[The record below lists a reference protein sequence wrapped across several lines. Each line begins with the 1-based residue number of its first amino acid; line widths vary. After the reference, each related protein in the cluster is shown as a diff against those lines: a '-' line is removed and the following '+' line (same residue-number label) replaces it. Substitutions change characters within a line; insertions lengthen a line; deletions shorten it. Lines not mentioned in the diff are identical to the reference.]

1 MLIIIGIINM
11 LLAANKCYGGIA
23 RLAAAIKE
31 VRVNATKENKHVI
44 LLNAGDIFQG
54 TVWYSK
60 YKWKYMAR
68 FTNILNITAAV
79 SITFGGN
86 KLLIRGKSLIE

>member
-1 MLIIIGIINM
+1 MPIMAGIINM
-11 LLAANKCYGGIA
+11 FLAANKCYGGIA

-31 VRVNATKENKHVI
+31 VRVNAAKQNKHVI

-79 SITFGGN
+79 SIKFSVN
-86 KLLIRGKSLIE
+86 KLLINV

>member
-1 MLIIIGIINM
+1 MVGIIDM
-11 LLAANKCYGGIA
+11 FLDANKCYGGMA
-23 RLAAAIKE
+23 RLATAIKE
-31 VRVNATKENKHVI
+31 VRVTATKQNKHVI

-79 SITFGGN
+79 SIKFRIN
-86 KLLIRGKSLIE
+86 KLLMRV

>member
-1 MLIIIGIINM
+1 MFS
-11 LLAANKCYGGIA
+11 AANKCYGGIA

-79 SITFGGN
+79 SIKFRVD
-86 KLLIRGKSLIE
+86 KLLIRV

>member
-1 MLIIIGIINM
+1 MLIMVVIINM

-23 RLAAAIKE
+23 RLATAIKE
-31 VRVNATKENKHVI
+31 VRENAIKENKHGI

-79 SITFGGN
+79 SIKF
-86 KLLIRGKSLIE
+86 SV

>member
-1 MLIIIGIINM
+1 MFV
-11 LLAANKCYGGIA
+11 AANKCYGGIA

-31 VRVNATKENKHVI
+31 VRKNAIKENKHVI
-44 LLNAGDIFQG
+44 LLNAGYIFQG

-60 YKWKYMAR
+60 YKWRQMAR

-79 SITFGGN
+79 SIRFDVDNLLPHYN
-86 KLLIRGKSLIE
+86 KNIKIT

>member
-1 MLIIIGIINM
+1 MTKIIIIGIINM

-79 SITFGGN
+79 SIKFRVD
-86 KLLIRGKSLIE
+86 KLLIRV

>member
-1 MLIIIGIINM
+1 MF
-11 LLAANKCYGGIA
+11 AAKNECYGGIA
-23 RLAAAIKE
+23 RLAAVIKK
-31 VRVNATKENKHVI
+31 VRVNAIKENKHVI

-60 YKWKYMAR
+60 YKWRQMAR

-79 SITFGGN
+79 SIRFC
-86 KLLIRGKSLIE
+86 KESLLLRKT

>member
-1 MLIIIGIINM
+1 MFV
-11 LLAANKCYGGIA
+11 AANKCYGGIA

-31 VRVNATKENKHVI
+31 IRANATKENKHVI

-60 YKWKYMAR
+60 YKWRQMAR

-79 SITFGGN
+79 SIRFDVDNLLPHN
-86 KLLIRGKSLIE
+86 KNIKIT

>member
-1 MLIIIGIINM
+1 MFV
-11 LLAANKCYGGIA
+11 AANKCYGGIA

-31 VRVNATKENKHVI
+31 IRANAIKENRHVI

-60 YKWKYMAR
+60 YKWRQMAR

-79 SITFGGN
+79 SIRFDVDN
-86 KLLIRGKSLIE
+86 LLPHYA

>member
-1 MLIIIGIINM
+1 MADIINIF
-11 LLAANKCYGGIA
+11 LADNKCFGGIA

-31 VRVNATKENKHVI
+31 VRVNAAKQNKHVI

-60 YKWKYMAR
+60 YKWRQMAR

-79 SITFGGN
+79 SIRFC
-86 KLLIRGKSLIE
+86 KESLLLRKT

>member
-1 MLIIIGIINM
+1 MFV
-11 LLAANKCYGGIA
+11 AANKCYGGIA

-31 VRVNATKENKHVI
+31 IRANATKENKHVI

-60 YKWKYMAR
+60 YKWRQMAR

-79 SITFGGN
+79 SKRFN
-86 KLLIRGKSLIE
+86 VDNLLVHII